1 MQVRNPQDGSQ
12 NLAPILASLRR
23 IEGQVRGLQHQLEQ
37 DADFVL
43 VLTQVAAASKALQS
57 VARRL
62 VEARVALAISEVG
75 QGEEHARRAIE
86 ELNLAVDRLL
96 KV

>member
-1 MQVRNPQDGSQ
+1 MQVRNTQGGSQ

-23 IEGQVRGLQHQLEQ
+23 IEGQVRALQHQLEQ
-37 DADFVL
+37 DADFL
-43 VLTQVAAASKALQS
+43 SVLTQTAAASKALQS

-62 VEARVALAISEVG
+62 VEARVAQAVAEVG
-75 QGEEHARRAIE
+75 EGEERARQAVA
-86 ELNLAVDRLL
+86 ELNAIVDRLL

>member
-1 MQVRNPQDGSQ
+1 VQVRNPQDGSQ

-23 IEGQVRGLQHQLEQ
+23 IEGQVRALQHQLEQ
-37 DADFVL
+37 DADFL
-43 VLTQVAAASKALQS
+43 SVLTQTAAASKALQS

-62 VEARVALAISEVG
+62 VEARVARAVAEVG
-75 QGEEHARRAIE
+75 EGEERARQAIDD
-86 ELNLAVDRLL
+86 LNLAVDRLL

>member
-1 MQVRNPQDGSQ
+1 MQVRNHQDGSQ

-23 IEGQVRGLQHQLEQ
+23 IEGQVRALQHQLES
-37 DADFVL
+37 DADFL
-43 VLTQVAAASKALQS
+43 AVLTQTAAASKALQS

-62 VEARVALAISEVG
+62 VEARVAQAVAEVG
-75 QGEEHARRAIE
+75 EGEEGARRAIDD
-86 ELNLAVDRLL
+86 LNLAVDRLL